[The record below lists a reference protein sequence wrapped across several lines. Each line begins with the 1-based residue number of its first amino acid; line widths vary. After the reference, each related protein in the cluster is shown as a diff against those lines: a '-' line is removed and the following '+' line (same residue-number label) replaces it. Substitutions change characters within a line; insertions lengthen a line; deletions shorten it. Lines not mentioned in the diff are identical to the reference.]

1 MFNPLEEGM
10 AAHSHSPGMHTPA
23 PSVPRATK
31 LPQVDSAPQEDSEKL
46 PALRSLGPQLFS

>member
-23 PSVPRATK
+23 PSFPRATK